1 MTQKDYEFIAK
12 VLARLR
18 PQPRQHR
25 DPDSMD
31 AAWDDMYDSGKKNMW
46 RELVAEFDD
55 ELSRANP
62 RFKHSLFMRACGVVS
77 HDEMKGIMA
86 ILNEANSGG

>member
-12 VLARLR
+12 VLTRLK
-18 PQPRQHR
+18 PSKRQHR
-25 DPDSMD
+25 DSDSMD
-31 AAWDDMYDSGKKNMW
+31 AAWDDMYDSGMMDMW
-46 RELVAEFDD
+46 RKLVAEFDD

-62 RFKHSLFMRACGVVS
+62 RFKHSLFMRACGVID
-77 HDEMKGIMA
+77 HNEMKGIMA